1 MYDQSTVISLL
12 REILAENQDINTKLD
27 SLLTFNTALDAL
39 ISAACIG
46 LLIASFVFVLKG
58 WCRK

>member
-12 REILAENQDINTKLD
+12 RQILEENQGINTKLD
-27 SLLTFNTALDAL
+27 SLLTLNTALNSL

>member
-1 MYDQSTVISLL
+1 MYDQYTVISLL

-27 SLLTFNTALDAL
+27 SLLTLNTALNSL
-39 ISAACIG
+39 ISAACVG
-46 LLIASFVFVLKG
+46 LLIVSFVFVLKG